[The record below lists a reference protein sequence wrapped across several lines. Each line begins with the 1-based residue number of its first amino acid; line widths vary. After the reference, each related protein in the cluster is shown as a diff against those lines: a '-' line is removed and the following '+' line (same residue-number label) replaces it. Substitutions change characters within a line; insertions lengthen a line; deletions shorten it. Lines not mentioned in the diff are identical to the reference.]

1 MIIAGMVQCPHPMRA
16 LSSNKILVVIL
27 GAIALAALMVLASG
41 LGGMDFQEGQ
51 PFGDGTANS
60 MRSAAIEAIRSVQAI
75 PLQTQLIV
83 WIMLIIMLALV
94 GLLLSPEARK
104 RLIKALIR
112 AALTFW
118 LLSVLFTRYPNFLAQ
133 IGLNLSALNGEAGE
147 TTTGAPVPEFTPPQ
161 SASWMAYLLSF
172 TLVALVLFIAWKIYS
187 FWRELK
193 TSSSDIEAK
202 ISKIARAS
210 ILDLSAGREST
221 DVILNCYYRMS
232 DAVSQ
237 RKSLDR
243 NASMT
248 PSEFASRL
256 EAVGLPSDAVRTLTR
271 LFESV
276 RYGGRRSD
284 PKMAND
290 AVACLTSIL
299 QHCGEP
305 A

>member
-1 MIIAGMVQCPHPMRA
+1 MRA
-16 LSSNKILVVIL
+16 LSSNKILIVIS
-27 GAIALAALMVLASG
+27 GVIALAALMVLASG
-41 LGGMDFQEGQ
+41 LGGMDFQEGR
-51 PFGDGTANS
+51 PFGTGAANS

-75 PLQTQLIV
+75 PFQTQLLV
-83 WIMLIIMLALV
+83 GIMLIIMFALI
-94 GLLLSPEARK
+94 GLLLSPELRK
-104 RLIKALIR
+104 RLFRAVIQ

-118 LLSVLFTRYPNFLAQ
+118 LLSIIFTRYPNILAQ
-133 IGLNLSALNGEAGE
+133 IGINLSALSGEQGE
-147 TTTGAPVPEFTPPQ
+147 TTTAAPVPEFMPPQ
-161 SASWMAYLLSF
+161 SASWVAYLLSF

-202 ISKIARAS
+202 LAKIARAS
-210 ILDLSAGREST
+210 IADLSAGREST

-256 EAVGLPSDAVRTLTR
+256 EAAGLPSDAVRTLTR

-276 RYGGRRSD
+276 RYGGQRSD
-284 PKMAND
+284 PKMVNE